1 MKEKR
6 ELRVRPWTYEP
17 EKPDQI
23 ADKQREMMT
32 PKGKPDMSGVF
43 RR

>member
-1 MKEKR
+1 MKNERLK
-6 ELRVRPWTYEP
+6 VRPWVYQT
-17 EKPDQI
+17 EKPDPI
-23 ADKQREMMT
+23 TEKQHEMMT